1 MGLPFQKDK
10 LTTAFSPSNFVFTNT
25 YGIAPSNTTITIRY
39 LSGGGVGSNIN
50 ANSLT
55 NLDTSKVKFLKQ
67 DLNPTTANYIFQS
80 IASNNP
86 EKASGGKDGDSI
98 DEIRENTLVNYAS
111 QLRNVTADDYLV
123 RSLSMPSD
131 YGMISKAHIQKPK
144 ANEGNSTLDLY
155 VLGYDRFRN
164 LDYTSSTLKKNLKT
178 YLNQYRMI
186 GDVINIKD
194 AYIINIGV
202 DFEIITDLE
211 VNNNQVIRNCIQSI
225 KFFLSI
231 DNFQLNQPILVKSLE
246 NLIDNINGVQ
256 TVKRLTITNKV
267 GIANGYSKYAYDI
280 DGATQNK
287 VIYPSLDP
295 MIFEI
300 KNPNQ
305 DITGR
310 VVTL

>member
-1 MGLPFQKDK
+1 
-10 LTTAFSPSNFVFTNT
+10 
-25 YGIAPSNTTITIRY
+25 
-39 LSGGGVGSNIN
+39 
-50 ANSLT
+50 
-55 NLDTSKVKFLKQ
+55 
-67 DLNPTTANYIFQS
+67 
-80 IASNNP
+80 
-86 EKASGGKDGDSI
+86 
-98 DEIRENTLVNYAS
+98 
-111 QLRNVTADDYLV
+111 
-123 RSLSMPSD
+123 MPSD

-202 DFEIITDLE
+202 DFEIITDL
-211 VNNNQVIRNCIQSI
+211 QVIRNCIQSI

-295 MIFEI
+295 MILEI